1 MRLGRVRRLIQ
12 LRDRIRFAVEVC
24 CPSKMQRLG
33 FICFILF
40 YMIIYIIIV
49 YSLYNVLFNCH
60 LLRMIIM
67 CKYYYYSTIMER
79 AKLLRIYGPELFQE
93 EAAAVEG
100 MFRMLNYQQSIDASQ
115 LETDNDQQT
124 GTDEGDGGRDMGN
137 DTQLSMK
144 EFHSVVKEIE
154 SESMSVQG
162 LDKSGGDIYLPPF
175 IRKGL
180 EEMLSADDSESK
192 FVSEYCYCTV
202 TDCVYLVTITTCIF
216 KSNIITIVI

>member
-33 FICFILF
+33 FILLYIIL
-40 YMIIYIIIV
+40 YIIIV
-49 YSLYNVLFNCH
+49 YIVYYVLFNSH
-60 LLRMIIM
+60 LLRMIII
-67 CKYYYYSTIMER
+67 CIYYYYSTIMER

-154 SESMSVQG
+154 SESMSMQG